1 MQKQIKQTSKLGK
14 QRKNPQTKERAE
26 SPEKELNETKANN
39 LLDIEFKVMVIRM
52 LKELTD
58 NYNELSGKHISMKKD
73 RETLNKTN

>member
-1 MQKQIKQTSKLGK
+1 MKEKEGSHTHTHTH
-14 QRKNPQTKERAE
+14 TKE
-26 SPEKELNETKANN
+26 PNERQVSN
-39 LLDIEFKVMVIRM
+39 LSDIEFKVMVIRM